1 MHQGES
7 YPKPVEI
14 SNTGFGKIGKKKK
27 NSTKRLKTI
36 LLKTSGSANLTLHT
50 IKGY

>member
-27 NSTKRLKTI
+27 KFNQKVKNYSLKD
-36 LLKTSGSANLTLHT
+36 
-50 IKGY
+50 